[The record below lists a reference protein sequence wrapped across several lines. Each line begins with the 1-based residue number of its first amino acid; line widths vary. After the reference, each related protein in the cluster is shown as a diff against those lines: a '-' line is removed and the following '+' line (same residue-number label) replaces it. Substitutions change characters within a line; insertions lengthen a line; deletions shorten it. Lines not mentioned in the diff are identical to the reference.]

1 MNHSPLAAMLMA
13 SAFLASGSAMAVDQQ
28 TLYTQSLAATC
39 ANCHGTQGQGVKDG
53 TVPRLAGMNSD
64 YLSEQMQAFKSGA
77 RTATIMHQLAKGYTD
92 EQIKLMAAYFASQK
106 P

>member
-1 MNHSPLAAMLMA
+1 MNHLPLATMLIASAVMA
-13 SAFLASGSAMAVDQQ
+13 SGGALAVDQQ
-28 TLYTQSLAATC
+28 TLYTQSLASTC

-53 TVPRLAGMNSD
+53 SVPKLAGMKSD
-64 YLSEQMQAFKSGA
+64 YLTEQMQAFKSGA

-92 EQIKLMAAYFASQK
+92 EQIKQLAVYFASQK